1 MYSLLLDSSNRNLSV
16 AIGLDGRVFAAKEYD
31 AWQQQSELMIPAI
44 EALLKENHLTLQHLN
59 NIVVAIGPGS
69 YTGVRIA
76 VTIAKIMAF
85 LLNVPLYSVS
95 SLAVLTSF
103 EIPTICLANA
113 RSGRSYFAVYRANEK
128 LVVDTIL
135 TNEEV
140 MAYIQEHRDYAVTGD
155 LGYLNL
161 TSATFN
167 RFTNMLNNIK
177 EENRVND
184 LLAVKPIYL
193 KD

>member
-16 AIGLDGRVFAAKEYD
+16 AIGLDGRIFASKEYD

-44 EALLKENHLTLQHLN
+44 EELLKENHLTLQQLN
-59 NIVVAIGPGS
+59 AIVVAIGPGS

-85 LLNVPLYSVS
+85 LLNVNLYSVS
-95 SLAVLTSF
+95 SLAVLASY
-103 EIPTICLANA
+103 EKPTICLVNA
-113 RSGRSYFAVYRANEK
+113 RSGRSYFAVYSGNEK
-128 LVVDTIL
+128 LVADTIL

-140 MAYIQEHRDYAVTGD
+140 MTYIHEHRDYAVAGD
-155 LGYLNL
+155 LEYLNL
-161 TSATFN
+161 TSATFD
-167 RFTNMLNNIK
+167 RFMNMLNYIK
-177 EENRVND
+177 EEHRETD

>member
-16 AIGLDGRVFAAKEYD
+16 AIGLDGRVFASKEYD

-44 EALLKENHLTLQHLN
+44 EELLKENHLTLQHLN
-59 NIVVAIGPGS
+59 AIVVAIGPGS

-85 LLNVPLYSVS
+85 LLNVNLYSVS

-103 EIPTICLANA
+103 EKPTICLVNA
-113 RSGRSYFAVYRANEK
+113 RSGRSYFAVYRGNEL
-128 LVVDTIL
+128 LVGDTIL

-140 MAYIQEHRDYAVTGD
+140 LTYIDEHPDYAVTGD

-161 TSATFN
+161 TSATFD
-167 RFTNMLNNIK
+167 RFANMVKYIK
-177 EENRVND
+177 EDHRETD

>member
-16 AIGLDGRVFAAKEYD
+16 AIGLDGRVFASKEYD

-44 EALLKENHLTLQHLN
+44 EELLKENHLTLQHLN
-59 NIVVAIGPGS
+59 AIVVAIGPGS

-85 LLNVPLYSVS
+85 LLNVNLYSVS

-103 EIPTICLANA
+103 EKPTICLVNA
-113 RSGRSYFAVYRANEK
+113 RSGRSYFAVYRGNEQ
-128 LVVDTIL
+128 LVADTIL
-135 TNEEV
+135 TNGEV
-140 MAYIQEHRDYAVTGD
+140 LTYIHEHPNYAVTGD

-161 TSATFN
+161 TSAAFD
-167 RFTNMLNNIK
+167 RFANMLNYIK
-177 EENRVND
+177 EDHRETD
-184 LLAVKPIYL
+184 LLAVKPRYL

>member
-16 AIGLDGRVFAAKEYD
+16 AIGLDGRVFASKEYD

-44 EALLKENHLTLQHLN
+44 EELLKENHLTLQHLN
-59 NIVVAIGPGS
+59 AIVVAIGPGS

-85 LLNVPLYSVS
+85 LLDVNLYSVS
-95 SLAVLTSF
+95 SLAVLTSY
-103 EIPTICLANA
+103 EKPTICLVNA
-113 RSGRSYFAVYRANEK
+113 RSGRSYFAVYRGNKK
-128 LVVDTIL
+128 LVTDTIL

-140 MAYIQEHRDYAVTGD
+140 MTYIHDHRDYAVTGD
-155 LGYLNL
+155 LGYLDL
-161 TSATFN
+161 TSATFD
-167 RFTNMLNNIK
+167 RFTNMLNYIK
-177 EENRVND
+177 EEHRETD